1 MKNLFRIACVSL
13 LMMPTPTF
21 AHGGKYRGPG
31 DVVPPGAR
39 GGPTT
44 GGPGA
49 PGPITPGPNAP
60 GAPIPVG
67 PTTPGSAPG
76 GPSTGGPVAPGTGGG
91 PRTGPRGIQIGA
103 DLSKWQFWWEFNKD
117 PFINLRDSIHAPEVA
132 TGSDEF
138 FLGSTRRVSSKNTSK
153 PSESDIQEIILPA
166 LKRALE
172 NSHNRD
178 INSACMIALAKIG
191 RDHNSFD
198 VLPIFKEYLT
208 RPDQE
213 IRETAALAMGISGMK
228 SARQLLV
235 DLAWD
240 TESGRRACGR
250 SQVDGRTRSFAL
262 YSLGLLAYSNNSID
276 FKRECFEALDKILS
290 DDTVR
295 DRNLKVA
302 SITGMSLLNMVKK
315 NIVLASDEE
324 ARVSARLKEVKLLKD
339 VLKSLDTYYD
349 KAAGRGTDL
358 IKSHIPTAI
367 AKLIG
372 RGGSKTHVTYKDK
385 FSKELSSR
393 KKKGNNIYRSAVLAL
408 GQMALSKEANED
420 DAKYSKALL
429 TYYNNGKDSQS
440 KLFCLLAM
448 GQIGGSTNKNKLLME
463 LTKGRKVL
471 DRPWAALALGIMN
484 FHRFSE
490 DNNAS
495 VDMLVGDRIYKQLK
509 EVKAPEAR
517 SAFAIALGLCRYTE
531 ASSELMDILIKHR
544 HQDEFAGYIC
554 IGLALMD
561 EQKARED
568 IHDIVLWSVRRPD
581 LLKQAAVS
589 LGKLGDRTAAQT
601 LITMLE
607 GREANLAKMSAI
619 SSALGFIG
627 DRRTIRPL
635 KNMLFNDSLTPLSR
649 AFAAVALG
657 GVADKESLPW
667 NSKISR
673 NINYRAAVETLTQS
687 GTGILDIL

>member
-1 MKNLFRIACVSL
+1 MKNLFKFICASL
-13 LMMPTPTF
+13 LILPTPIF

-31 DVVPPGAR
+31 DIVPPNAR

-44 GGPGA
+44 GGPSA
-49 PGPITPGPNAP
+49 PGPVTPGAVPP
-60 GAPIPVG
+60 GAPSPGG
-67 PTTPGSAPG
+67 PTTPGSSPG
-76 GPSTGGPVAPGTGGG
+76 GPNTGGPRAPGIGSG
-91 PRTGPRGIQIGA
+91 PRSGPRGIQLSA

-117 PFINLRDSIHAPEVA
+117 PFINLKDAIHAPTIE

-138 FLGSTRRVSSKNTSK
+138 FLGPSRRVNSKDTSK
-153 PSESDIQEIILPA
+153 PSESDIQETILPA

-172 NSHNRD
+172 MSDNRD

-191 RDHNSFD
+191 RNHNEFN

-235 DLAWD
+235 ELAWD

-262 YSLGLLAYSNNSID
+262 YSLGLLAYSNDSID
-276 FKRECFEALDKILS
+276 FKRECFEALNKILS
-290 DDTVR
+290 DNTVR

-302 SITGMSLLNMVKK
+302 SITGMSLLNAVGGHV
-315 NIVLASDEE
+315 VLSSEE
-324 ARVSARLKEVKLLKD
+324 EVKVSSRWKEIVLLKD
-339 VLKSLDTYYD
+339 ILKSLDTYYD

-358 IKSHIPTAI
+358 IRSHVPTTI

-372 RGGSKTHVTYKDK
+372 RGASPFHVKYKDK
-385 FSKELSSR
+385 FSKELFSS
-393 KKKGNNIYRSAVLAL
+393 KKKGNNIYRSVALAL
-408 GQMALSKEANED
+408 GQMALPKEINED

-429 TYYNNGKDSQS
+429 RYYQNGRDSQA

-448 GQIGGSTNKNKLLME
+448 GQVGGSDNKNKLLIE
-463 LTKGRKVL
+463 LSRGRKAL
-471 DRPWAALALGIMN
+471 DRPWAALALGVMD
-484 FHRFSE
+484 FHRFAE
-490 DNNAS
+490 ANNPS
-495 VDMLVGDRIYKQLK
+495 VDPLVGGLIHKQLK
-509 EVKAPEAR
+509 EVKTPEAR
-517 SAFAIALGLCRYTE
+517 GAFAVALGLCKYTE
-531 ASSELMDILIKHR
+531 ASSDLMNLLIKYR
-544 HQDEFAGYIC
+544 HQDELAGYIC
-554 IGLALMD
+554 IGLALMN

-581 LLKQAAVS
+581 LLKQAAIS
-589 LGKLGDRTAAQT
+589 LGKLGDKTAAQT
-601 LITMLE
+601 LVGMLDGKE
-607 GREANLAKMSAI
+607 SNLAKMSAI

-627 DRRTIRPL
+627 DRRTIIPL
-635 KNMLFNDSLTPLSR
+635 KKIMFNDALTPLSR

-657 GVADKESLPW
+657 GVADKEKLPW

-673 NINYRAAVETLTQS
+673 NTNYRAAVETLTQS

>member
-1 MKNLFRIACVSL
+1 MKNLLKFACVSL
-13 LMMPTPTF
+13 LILPTPTF
-21 AHGGKYRGPG
+21 AHGGKYRGPQ
-31 DVVPPGAR
+31 DIVPPNAR

-44 GGPGA
+44 GGPA
-49 PGPITPGPNAP
+49 IPGPVTPGAVPP
-60 GAPIPVG
+60 GAPPPGG
-67 PTTPGSAPG
+67 PTTPGSSPG
-76 GPSTGGPVAPGTGGG
+76 GPNTGGPRAPGIGSG
-91 PRTGPRGIQIGA
+91 PMSGPRGIQLSA

-117 PFINLRDSIHAPEVA
+117 PFINLKDAIHAPTIE

-138 FLGSTRRVSSKNTSK
+138 FLGPSRRVNSKDTSK
-153 PSESDIQEIILPA
+153 PSESDIQETILPA

-172 NSHNRD
+172 MSDNRD

-191 RDHNSFD
+191 RNHNEFN

-213 IRETAALAMGISGMK
+213 IRETAALAMGISGMRN
-228 SARQLLV
+228 ARQLLV
-235 DLAWD
+235 ELAWD

-262 YSLGLLAYSNNSID
+262 YSLGLLAYSNDSID
-276 FKRECFEALDKILS
+276 FKRECFEALNKILS

-302 SITGMSLLNMVKK
+302 SITGMSLLNTVDKQ
-315 NIVLASDEE
+315 
-324 ARVSARLKEVKLLKD
+324 LLKD
-339 VLKSLDTYYD
+339 VFTSLDAYYD

-358 IKSHIPTAI
+358 IKSHVPTTI

-372 RGGSKTHVTYKDK
+372 RGASPFHVKYKDK
-385 FSKELSSR
+385 FSKELFSS
-393 KKKGNNIYRSAVLAL
+393 KKKGNNIYRSVALAL
-408 GQMALSKEANED
+408 GQMALSKEINED

-429 TYYNNGKDSQS
+429 RYYQNGRDSQA

-448 GQIGGSTNKNKLLME
+448 GQVGGDDNKNKLLIE
-463 LTKGRKVL
+463 LSRGRKAL
-471 DRPWAALALGIMN
+471 DRPWAALALGVMD

-490 DNNAS
+490 ANNPS
-495 VDMLVGDRIYKQLK
+495 IDPLVGGLIHKQLK
-509 EVKAPEAR
+509 EVKTPEAR
-517 SAFAIALGLCRYTE
+517 SAFAVALGLCKYTE
-531 ASSELMDILIKHR
+531 ASSDLMDLLIKYR

-554 IGLALMD
+554 IGLALMN

-581 LLKQAAVS
+581 LLKQAAIS
-589 LGKLGDRTAAQT
+589 LGKLGDKTAAQT
-601 LITMLE
+601 LVGMLE
-607 GREANLAKMSAI
+607 GKESNLAKMSAI

-627 DRRTIRPL
+627 DRRTIIPL
-635 KNMLFNDSLTPLSR
+635 KKMMFNDSLTPLSR

-657 GVADKESLPW
+657 GVADKEKLPW

-687 GTGILDIL
+687 GTGVLDIL

>member
-1 MKNLFRIACVSL
+1 MKNLLKFACVSL
-13 LMMPTPTF
+13 LILPTPVF
-21 AHGGKYRGPG
+21 AHGGKYRGPQ
-31 DVVPPGAR
+31 DIVPPGAR

-44 GGPGA
+44 GGPSI
-49 PGPITPGPNAP
+49 PGPVTPGPRAP

-76 GPSTGGPVAPGTGGG
+76 APNTGGPRAPGIGSG
-91 PRTGPRGIQIGA
+91 PRTGPRGIQLSA

-117 PFINLRDSIHAPEVA
+117 PFINLKDSIHAPMTS

-138 FLGSTRRVSSKNTSK
+138 FLGATRRIDSKDSTK
-153 PSESDIQEIILPA
+153 PSRSDIQEVVLPA
-166 LKRALE
+166 LKRSLE
-172 NSHNRD
+172 ISDNRD

-191 RDHNSFD
+191 RDHNEFD
-198 VLPIFKEYLT
+198 ILPIFKERLT

-228 SARQLLV
+228 KAKDLLI

-240 TESGRRACGR
+240 TETGRRACGR
-250 SQVDGRTRSFAL
+250 MQVDTRTRSFAC
-262 YSLGLLAYSNNSID
+262 YSLGLLAYSNDSID
-276 FKRECFEALDKILS
+276 LKRECFEALDKILS
-290 DDTVR
+290 DDKIR

-302 SITGMSLLNMVKK
+302 SITGMSLLNAVDKH
-315 NIVLASDEE
+315 IVLASDEE
-324 ARVSARLKEVKLLKD
+324 VKVMQRWKEIVLLKD
-339 VLKSLDTYYD
+339 ILKSLDAYYD

-358 IKSHIPTAI
+358 IKSHVPTAI

-372 RGGSKTHVTYKDK
+372 RGASPLHIKYKDK
-385 FSKELSSR
+385 FTKELFSS
-393 KKKGNNIYRSAVLAL
+393 KKKGNDIYRSAVLSL
-408 GQMALSKEANED
+408 GQLALPKEINED

-429 TYYNNGKDSQS
+429 KYYQNGKDSQA
-440 KLFCLLAM
+440 KLFCLLSM
-448 GQIGGSTNKNKLLME
+448 GQIGGDGNKNKLLME
-463 LTKGRKVL
+463 LSKGRKAL
-471 DRPWAALALGIMN
+471 DRPWAALALGVLN
-484 FHRFSE
+484 FNRFAKDSHV
-490 DNNAS
+490 A
-495 VDMLVGDRIYKQLK
+495 VDMLVGDRIHKQLK
-509 EVKAPEAR
+509 EVKTPEAR
-517 SAFAIALGLCRYTE
+517 SAFIVALGLCRYTE
-531 ASSELMDILIKHR
+531 ASSDILDLLIKNR
-544 HQDEFAGYIC
+544 HQDEFAGYAC

-568 IHDIVLWSVRRPD
+568 IHSIVLWSVRRPD

-601 LITMLE
+601 LVKMLE
-607 GREANLAKMSAI
+607 GKESNLAKMSAI

-627 DRRTIRPL
+627 DRRTILPL
-635 KNMLFNDSLTPLSR
+635 KTMMFNDTLTPLSR

-657 GVADKESLPW
+657 GVADKEKLPW

-687 GTGILDIL
+687 GTGVLDIL

>member
-1 MKNLFRIACVSL
+1 
-13 LMMPTPTF
+13 
-21 AHGGKYRGPG
+21 
-31 DVVPPGAR
+31 
-39 GGPTT
+39 
-44 GGPGA
+44 
-49 PGPITPGPNAP
+49 
-60 GAPIPVG
+60 
-67 PTTPGSAPG
+67 
-76 GPSTGGPVAPGTGGG
+76 
-91 PRTGPRGIQIGA
+91 
-103 DLSKWQFWWEFNKD
+103 
-117 PFINLRDSIHAPEVA
+117 
-132 TGSDEF
+132 
-138 FLGSTRRVSSKNTSK
+138 
-153 PSESDIQEIILPA
+153 
-166 LKRALE
+166 
-172 NSHNRD
+172 
-178 INSACMIALAKIG
+178 
-191 RDHNSFD
+191 
-198 VLPIFKEYLT
+198 
-208 RPDQE
+208 
-213 IRETAALAMGISGMK
+213 
-228 SARQLLV
+228 
-235 DLAWD
+235 
-240 TESGRRACGR
+240 
-250 SQVDGRTRSFAL
+250 
-262 YSLGLLAYSNNSID
+262 
-276 FKRECFEALDKILS
+276 
-290 DDTVR
+290 
-295 DRNLKVA
+295 
-302 SITGMSLLNMVKK
+302 
-315 NIVLASDEE
+315 
-324 ARVSARLKEVKLLKD
+324 
-339 VLKSLDTYYD
+339 
-349 KAAGRGTDL
+349 
-358 IKSHIPTAI
+358 
-367 AKLIG
+367 
-372 RGGSKTHVTYKDK
+372 
-385 FSKELSSR
+385 
-393 KKKGNNIYRSAVLAL
+393 
-408 GQMALSKEANED
+408 
-420 DAKYSKALL
+420 
-429 TYYNNGKDSQS
+429 
-440 KLFCLLAM
+440 
-448 GQIGGSTNKNKLLME
+448 LME

-635 KNMLFNDSLTPLSR
+635 KSMLFNDTLTPLSR

-673 NINYRAAVETLTQS
+673 NINYRAAVGTLTQS
-687 GTGILDIL
+687 GT